1 MAVRGH
7 GRGRVAATVAL
18 GVLLAGCATSGPG
31 QREEGAG
38 SAALMGSAEDPARAL
53 AAVRAVPAVLAR
65 AGGAWVRTAME
76 TESGGTRLTI
86 RGSGVYDFARPVGE
100 LTVLAPGDVTGALE
114 HRPITEVFIPGALYM
129 KNRGA
134 GVPADKWVRLETG
147 ALGDGDLLTSGA
159 TDPLAAAELLAGAR
173 EVAYLRDE
181 TVDGARVRHY
191 WGTVDLKDAARR
203 APARDRAV
211 LLAAARGFSGGTVA
225 FDASLDEQGRARV
238 LRYRFRVR
246 SRDGRGRAL
255 PGTVV
260 STVELVSFGAVRP
273 RVRLPVPGD
282 IYAGRVAA
290 PQK

>member
-18 GVLLAGCATSGPG
+18 GVLLGGCALPG
-31 QREEGAG
+31 ERDGGAG
-38 SAALMGSAEDPARAL
+38 SAELTGSAEDPARAL
-53 AAVRAVPAVLAR
+53 AAVRAVPAVLAK
-65 AGGAWVRTAME
+65 AGGAWVRTSME
-76 TESGGTRLTI
+76 TVSGGTRLTI
-86 RGSGVYDFARPVGE
+86 RGTGVYDFARPAGQ
-100 LTVLAPGDVTGALE
+100 LTVLAPGDAAGTVE
-114 HRPITEVFIPGALYM
+114 HRPVTEVFIPGALYM

-147 ALGDGDLLTSGA
+147 ALRDGDLLTSGA

-181 TVDGARVRHY
+181 GVDGVRVRHY
-191 WGTVDLKDAARR
+191 WGTVDLRDAARR

-211 LLAAARGFSGGTVA
+211 LLAAAKGFSGGTVA
-225 FDASLDEQGRARV
+225 FDACLDERGRARV

-246 SRDGRGRAL
+246 NRDARGRAL
-255 PGTVV
+255 PGTVM

-273 RVRLPVPGD
+273 DVRLPVPGD